1 MTRSILSLYS
11 HDIGVNSHP
20 LGFVFDDIPLGNE
33 TDLDPCPDYASLGAV
48 TGEGVNGPSRQ
59 EDQPQALPHQEEL
72 SEALV
77 GLDEAL
83 AGLDSLLNHLG
94 AGTIEGIPDLLSVPN
109 KGVFPSA
116 DEFLPTYS
124 DTRVPSFIHLST
136 TSTSSSTGATPP
148 DASSSTV
155 VTTIPASTSNASSDP
170 DLDREVSDLTTPVT
184 PDTPAETPSIGL
196 SLGARPRDSNPLF
209 RSNAFRSPADN
220 MDVHLRTH
228 RVVRPITHDSG
239 FATSGHDCDSHQT
252 GTDHAPCL
260 VPAPRLQRS
269 PGCLH
274 LPTLIVS
281 PMPRPAP
288 RFSRSL
294 VAVAEAA
301 GADPSLMIRATV
313 GSSQDGPS
321 PASHQPPTN
330 TLPVSTVGL
339 QFPMN
344 GTEGD
349 GAGETQGGEEAS
361 GDAEIQGAA
370 GGIEIPNGLSGA
382 PGSAPVWT
390 PTTAVGG
397 VTFGAVSDDGCKK
410 LCNISPITFP
420 LISIHSSIHQYLSY
434 QYCYLTT
441 SGYIIFCYVKS
452 SYVLGCEICLLPLRG
467 FRCIT
472 CVI

>member
-330 TLPVSTVGL
+330 SLPVSTVGL

-344 GTEGD
+344 MTEGD

-397 VTFGAVSDDGCKK
+397 VTFGAVSDDGCKE

-420 LISIHSSIHQYLSY
+420 LISIHSSIHQYMSY

>member
-11 HDIGVNSHP
+11 HDIGVNSHI

-269 PGCLH
+269 HGCLH

-397 VTFGAVSDDGCKK
+397 VTFGAVSDDGCKE

-420 LISIHSSIHQYLSY
+420 LISIHSSIHQYMSY